1 MWEEKISP
9 TVVIEFLSPGTEAED
24 LGRFTSKTGRSS
36 KSRKPLAKFVVYEE
50 ILKVPNYIVFDEK
63 SQRLRFFRLVNG
75 QHQQTQA
82 IVNLLSIG
90 LPPEQI
96 ALALGVE
103 RAIVQ
108 AMVSS

>member
-1 MWEEKISP
+1 MRWCDADGNFFPTPTESERVEKINE
-9 TVVIEFLSPGTEAED
+9 IAEAEAERAEKLAAAAITEAE
-24 LGRFTSKTGRSS
+24 FERS
-36 KSRKPLAKFVVYEE
+36 E
-50 ILKVPNYIVFDEK
+50 KVAAIAQV
-63 SQRLRFFRLVNG
+63 

-82 IVNLLSIG
+82 IVKLLSIG
-90 LPPEQI
+90 LPPEI